1 MPLTPKTFVACAVTS
16 NLLAGFFA
24 PYPVWLLN
32 FAIAA
37 FIAGFAVAERVILA
51 RKVRPRRAV
60 ARAPAPPAR

>member
-24 PYPVWLLN
+24 PYPVRLLN
-32 FAIAA
+32 FAVAA

-51 RKVRPRRAV
+51 RKVRLR
-60 ARAPAPPAR
+60 